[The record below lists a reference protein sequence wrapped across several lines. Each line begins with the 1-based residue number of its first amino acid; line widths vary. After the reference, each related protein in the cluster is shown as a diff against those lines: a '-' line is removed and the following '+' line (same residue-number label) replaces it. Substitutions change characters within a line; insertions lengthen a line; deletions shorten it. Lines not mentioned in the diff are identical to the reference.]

1 MTTYSV
7 TLTPSVT
14 VMVTMFGPLSQVG
27 DDSFAIT
34 TPSKSTTITADGS
47 SVVAV
52 ILLVALVVDAAYSRT
67 SLSKLGVKVNAP
79 IVNADNEL
87 LTTLFL

>member
-1 MTTYSV
+1 MV
-7 TLTPSVT
+7 NTLS
-14 VMVTMFGPLSQVG
+14 PLSQVG
-27 DDSFAIT
+27 DDSFSIT
-34 TPSKSTTITADGS
+34 VPSKSITTTADGS

-52 ILLVALVVDAAYSRT
+52 TLLVALVVAVAYSRT

-87 LTTLFL
+87 STTLFL

>member
-1 MTTYSV
+1 
-7 TLTPSVT
+7 
-14 VMVTMFGPLSQVG
+14 MVNTFAPLAQVG
-27 DDSFAIT
+27 DDSLAIT
-34 TPSKSTTITADGS
+34 SPSKSITITADGS

-52 ILLVALVVDAAYSRT
+52 TLLVALVVAASYSRT